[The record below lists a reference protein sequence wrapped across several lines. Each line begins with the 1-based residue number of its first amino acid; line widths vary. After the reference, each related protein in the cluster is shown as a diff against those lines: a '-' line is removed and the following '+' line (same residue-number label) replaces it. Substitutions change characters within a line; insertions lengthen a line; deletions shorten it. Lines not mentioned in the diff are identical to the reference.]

1 MDFEHPV
8 MFIIMDII
16 LMPIEE
22 PLGWQELYNIL
33 VKTEKLYEKV
43 INKFKRNDG
52 REGYSGGKET
62 EGEAQPDFL
71 PPVALGILQARL
83 NSEQRKRNAAF
94 TECGTE
100 ADVGE
105 SHMSVLSMLETRLRS
120 IQRRHITVLV
130 IGEYNAGKS
139 TFLNIL
145 LGGRYLPVD
154 RGKVTMLVCDVRH
167 CTDRRAELIIAN
179 DRNTKLESE
188 SVPLST
194 DVNSDGWETVR
205 NSIKTK
211 KYGDKDL
218 RRVII
223 HWPIPA
229 VDKMLLNVK
238 SRPRRPQTS
247 VIEIPQVR
255 AFLLLFDLFSHIKPK
270 HCKWEIKGNL
280 ARPFKLER
288 QGSPSPPTEPK
299 VLMKGSVDS
308 ATSPP
313 TEPKVLMKG
322 SVDSAIG
329 SLSTDADSQTIVK
342 QPFPPSNTEEE
353 DGSTSLNAE
362 TPVLSVS
369 FLDCPGIN
377 HEDATGIS
385 EVLDEY
391 ENSNATII
399 ILNTADDD
407 GIKANG
413 IKRVLSKMRER
424 DACIG
429 KITDGDSMLF
439 IANKAD
445 HYTKEDD
452 PWKNGLRNEVLEK
465 LTREC
470 NWLNVS
476 SAHVIPVESEKIN
489 TEISKQNF
497 THQED
502 MYRCMQMFLR
512 KAYRADL
519 EQNTMW
525 LMSLLQHS
533 RSIVESNL
541 SPNIKLIKHNVDNWK
556 KESLEI
562 QNIPE
567 ERKQR
572 EKTELVK
579 LGCSLQQILEGISV
593 QEVTCAITLQTI
605 DSAVRYIA
613 NINWSSVSKEID
625 KLVCE
630 MLTAKKEKE
639 IQLMGV
645 EYERTVSAIY
655 SEERGRLKK
664 LKESVFVLKNLNF
677 PDNSIVEAA
686 LSAMA
691 GPILSM
697 YFRISPIFFPAMFL
711 VLPVIPLGLI
721 IYSIYESL
729 RDAQQESERKSFEDD
744 RLKFV
749 QERVAKIH
757 KDATKMLPIVIE
769 NASEY
774 EAKRII
780 DSCLQ
785 ISLMLDELDSN
796 SKPIDQAC
804 KDNIIRLIYEV
815 ADLFFGEFIGQI
827 NSCGVTMSDEHNV
840 HCWKMKQI
848 KGEEYSSDKTKYMLE
863 FEHCVLLRQMSRG
876 TCGRLVRILG
886 CSSEAPGKF
895 VVTLE
900 SGFRNLRWLLLRQPQ
915 NDPAI
920 QRRLFQHTSRECQ
933 QCIKSIHAM
942 GIVHGH
948 LKVSSF
954 VMVRADRDNE
964 NLDPAVTDE
973 VNVVSN
979 LQFILKLTIADKNES
994 GLQETIDDHFVAPE
1008 VKLDS
1013 SRTTTASDVYS
1024 LGVICV
1030 YLWHGVREDLFGQRN
1045 MAVFSK
1051 RPIDCVE
1058 ADEFI
1063 TKCLEPNPRDR
1074 RKLSKK

>member
-1 MDFEHPV
+1 MDFEHP
-8 MFIIMDII
+8 
-16 LMPIEE
+16 PIEE

-247 VIEIPQVR
+247 VIEIPQ
-255 AFLLLFDLFSHIKPK
+255 
-270 HCKWEIKGNL
+270 
-280 ARPFKLER
+280 PFKLER

-691 GPILSM
+691 GPILN
-697 YFRISPIFFPAMFL
+697 IT
-711 VLPVIPLGLI
+711 
-721 IYSIYESL
+721 
-729 RDAQQESERKSFEDD
+729 DARRT
-744 RLKFV
+744 RL
-749 QERVAKIH
+749 
-757 KDATKMLPIVIE
+757 
-769 NASEY
+769 
-774 EAKRII
+774 
-780 DSCLQ
+780 
-785 ISLMLDELDSN
+785 
-796 SKPIDQAC
+796 
-804 KDNIIRLIYEV
+804 
-815 ADLFFGEFIGQI
+815 
-827 NSCGVTMSDEHNV
+827 
-840 HCWKMKQI
+840 
-848 KGEEYSSDKTKYMLE
+848 
-863 FEHCVLLRQMSRG
+863 
-876 TCGRLVRILG
+876 
-886 CSSEAPGKF
+886 
-895 VVTLE
+895 
-900 SGFRNLRWLLLRQPQ
+900 
-915 NDPAI
+915 
-920 QRRLFQHTSRECQ
+920 
-933 QCIKSIHAM
+933 
-942 GIVHGH
+942 
-948 LKVSSF
+948 
-954 VMVRADRDNE
+954 
-964 NLDPAVTDE
+964 
-973 VNVVSN
+973 
-979 LQFILKLTIADKNES
+979 
-994 GLQETIDDHFVAPE
+994 
-1008 VKLDS
+1008 
-1013 SRTTTASDVYS
+1013 
-1024 LGVICV
+1024 
-1030 YLWHGVREDLFGQRN
+1030 
-1045 MAVFSK
+1045 
-1051 RPIDCVE
+1051 
-1058 ADEFI
+1058 
-1063 TKCLEPNPRDR
+1063 
-1074 RKLSKK
+1074 